1 MDTKTSSVET
11 QCSGVLDRLV
21 KEGRVRGREVRFE
34 YRMLVLD
41 LSRPELIALIREVTP
56 AKLFKEVFKEGMR
69 FRRLRPEAEK
79 AKP

>member
-56 AKLFKEVFKEGMR
+56 AKLFKDQIP
-69 FRRLRPEAEK
+69 FRRLRPEAQK